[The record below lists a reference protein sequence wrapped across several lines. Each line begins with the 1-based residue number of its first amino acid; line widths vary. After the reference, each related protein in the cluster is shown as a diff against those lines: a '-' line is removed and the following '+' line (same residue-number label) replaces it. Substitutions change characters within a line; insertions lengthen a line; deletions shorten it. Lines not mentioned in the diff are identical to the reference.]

1 MTQRPAILV
10 IDDDPAQ
17 CRLLAEIL
25 EGARYRVAQ
34 ATCAASARE
43 LLAERHF
50 ALVVCDLTLPGESGE
65 SIVGYIRATYPSTA
79 VLVVSGGSDHA
90 TAERLTALGVYG
102 YLVKPFAVDQFLITT
117 ANALRRR
124 ELELERL
131 LYARALE
138 QAVADR
144 TAQLAGSRRETVKRL
159 AAAVDSRDG
168 MTGLHSERTGHF
180 AATIALRLGMPPG
193 ERELLALAAPLHD
206 IGKLAV
212 PDNIL
217 HKPDALN
224 PAEWRIMQAH
234 TTAGHDLLAGSGE
247 ELLELAAEIALTHHE
262 RLDGSGYP
270 YGLAGE
276 AIPESGRIVAVADT
290 FDALTSDRAYR
301 PAFSTREATAM
312 LVAMRGG
319 QLEPDMVD
327 ALVASLREDPYLGS
341 ESESAHPVGAGS
353 A

>member
-1 MTQRPAILV
+1 MTLRPAILV

-17 CRLLAEIL
+17 CRVLAQIL
-25 EGARYRVAQ
+25 EGAKYRVAP
-34 ATCAASARE
+34 ATGGAIARE

-102 YLVKPFAVDQFLITT
+102 YLVKPFAVDQFLITI

-144 TAQLAGSRRETVKRL
+144 TAQLAGSRRETVRRL

-168 MTGLHSERTGHF
+168 MTGRHSERTAHF
-180 AATIALRLGMPPG
+180 AATIALRLGMPAS
-193 ERELLALAAPLHD
+193 ERELLALATQLHD

-217 HKPDALN
+217 HKPGALT
-224 PAEWRIMQAH
+224 PSEWKIMQAH
-234 TTAGHDLLAGSGE
+234 TSAGHDLLAGSGE

-270 YGLAGE
+270 YGLADQS
-276 AIPESGRIVAVADT
+276 IPEPGRIVAVADT
-290 FDALTSDRAYR
+290 FDALTSERPYR

-319 QLEPDMVD
+319 QLETDMVD
-327 ALVASLREDPYLGS
+327 ALVASLREDPYLGPLA
-341 ESESAHPVGAGS
+341 EDAHPVGAGS